1 MWLLEFFKLLYI
13 FCISFLPV
21 IVDTGV
27 QVRYADPS
35 SHAQPMDQVWNGL
48 EINATD
54 IRRTEEW
61 NRAPEPV
68 TTQRPSKP
76 CPLPEISNNQG
87 DWFCWYFDD
96 KVTL

>member
-1 MWLLEFFKLLYI
+1 
-13 FCISFLPV
+13 
-21 IVDTGV
+21 
-27 QVRYADPS
+27 
-35 SHAQPMDQVWNGL
+35 MDQVWNGL

-61 NRAPEPV
+61 NRAAEPV

-87 DWFCWYFDD
+87 DWFCFND
-96 KVTL
+96 KEIFLEIPFVWGGWLLKRANRVTE